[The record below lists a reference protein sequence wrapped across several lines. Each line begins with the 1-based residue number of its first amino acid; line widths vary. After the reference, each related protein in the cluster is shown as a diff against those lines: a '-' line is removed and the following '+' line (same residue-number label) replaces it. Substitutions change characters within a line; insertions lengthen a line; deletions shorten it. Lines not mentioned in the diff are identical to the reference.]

1 MKKNLGLF
9 RSPKGLKKEKNG
21 TFVILSIVKI
31 RKKKAIMTHI
41 WAEREEDHA
50 DSGKNPSEILKVKKL
65 IKIKKST
72 FSIED
77 WIQLK
82 R

>member
-1 MKKNLGLF
+1 
-9 RSPKGLKKEKNG
+9 
-21 TFVILSIVKI
+21 
-31 RKKKAIMTHI
+31 MTHI